1 MKFLK
6 ISCKR
11 ERLGMFYN
19 KDLENRKHNQSH
31 KTGILK
37 HARTAEN
44 VTTEDE
50 LVDPLMQES
59 QKQTHHSKCQIS
71 KGTDLTQCSMVQIIH
86 SVFCLKCFSFTNMIA
101 DYYCWFF
108 VHSHFTRQCS
118 NAVMVRWDI

>member
-1 MKFLK
+1 
-6 ISCKR
+6 
-11 ERLGMFYN
+11 MFYN

-59 QKQTHHSKCQIS
+59 QKQTHHSTRQIS
-71 KGTDLTQCSMVQIIH
+71 KGTNL
-86 SVFCLKCFSFTNMIA
+86 
-101 DYYCWFF
+101 
-108 VHSHFTRQCS
+108 RQCS
-118 NAVMVRWDI
+118 VVQVIRCFLSEVSFVYQHVCCLLLLVFSTFIFHKVV